1 MNAVSFI
8 CITTAILIAI
18 GSVVIFSA
26 GACPCTEE
34 KTPIQ
39 RTLSLPDNGTE
50 LNLSGPKGGSMP
62 PAIIPAGVKEPD
74 VLPGPMADS
83 SSSRCIPSGST
94 QESAAADAWP
104 APIITSLYPPSMIAG
119 GDSFV
124 LTVDGNYFIPETRVL
139 WDARDY
145 TTAYHSP
152 YQMTATIPDF
162 EVSTPGEHYL
172 WVTNPDPCG
181 GDSNISSFI
190 VRDTGLTFP
199 MITSPL
205 SAYLVKGNDS
215 EVSLGVSGLP
225 QGLLRFNI
233 TLEKTSGAPFS
244 FFFESFPSWVSDPT
258 VTRVDENRLILT
270 GGDSAGV
277 VKRNTTGVTLAHLSV
292 AGTGVGTGQLRCI
305 LNDART
311 ENDTPYGT
319 GYTALPVISRELSGF
334 PIVSGETGPLPQDPD
349 GDGKYEDT
357 NGNHRADF
365 ADVVLF
371 FQNLDRVISTQPW
384 WLFDYDTNSAINL
397 NDVVTLFTIVSA

>member
-1 MNAVSFI
+1 MNTVSFI
-8 CITTAILIAI
+8 CIRTVILIATV
-18 GSVVIFSA
+18 SAVIFSA

-34 KTPIQ
+34 KNPIQ
-39 RTLSLPDNGTE
+39 LTLSVPGDGRGLDP
-50 LNLSGPKGGSMP
+50 SGPKGEIMAPG
-62 PAIIPAGVKEPD
+62 IIPAGVKEQD
-74 VLPGPMADS
+74 VLPVPVADS
-83 SSSRCIPSGST
+83 SASRCVPSGT
-94 QESAAADAWP
+94 AQESVTADAWH
-104 APIITSLYPPSMIAG
+104 APIITSLFPPSAIAG

-152 YQMTATIPDF
+152 YQMTATIPAF

-181 GDSNISSFI
+181 GDSNISSFM

-199 MITSPL
+199 MITSPR
-205 SAYLVKGNDS
+205 SAYLVKGNES

-225 QGLLRFNI
+225 QGLLRFTI
-233 TLEKTSGAPFS
+233 TLEKTADAPFS

-258 VTRVDENRLILT
+258 VTRVDENRLIIT
-270 GGDSAGV
+270 GGDNAGV
-277 VKRNTTGVTLAHLSV
+277 VQRNATGITLAHFSI

-305 LNDART
+305 LNEART

-319 GYTALPVISRELSGF
+319 GFTAVPVISRELSGF
-334 PIVSGETGPLPQDPD
+334 PIPGGDTGPLPQDPD
-349 GDGKYEDT
+349 GDGRYEDT

-365 ADVVLF
+365 ADVVIF

-384 WLFDYDTNSAINL
+384 WLFDYDMNSAINL